1 MKPQDEPVNA
11 SPQPT
16 VKPLDVTAIRAQF
29 PILDSVAHGK
39 PLVYL
44 DNSATTQKPRAVI
57 DRLVQYYES
66 TNANIHRG
74 VYELSEEATRAYDQA
89 RHAIQRFI
97 NAKHSQEI
105 IFTRGATESI
115 NLVAAA
121 WGRGNLRSGDEVI
134 VSAMEHHSNIVP
146 WQMICHNM
154 GAKLKVIP
162 MNDNGELQLD
172 QYLKL
177 LNERTKM
184 VAITHLSN
192 ALGTIND
199 IAAIIQFAHQA
210 GAKTLI
216 DGAQWVAHYPTD
228 VQSLDADFYA
238 FSGHKLF
245 GPTGIGVLYGK
256 RDLLDRM
263 PPYQGGGDMIASV
276 TFEKTIYADLPSKYE
291 AGTPHIAGAIG
302 LGAAVEWLSQFDF
315 KQLIEHEEHL
325 LRYATDRLTRI
336 PGLRIIGTARRK
348 GSVIS
353 FVMENPVIA
362 ALDVG
367 TRLDGEGIAVRT
379 GHHCCQPVMDRL
391 NIPATTRAS
400 FTLYNTTDD
409 IDRLVEGMNKVVE
422 DARGRGRSIAHPQP
436 SATSSVQPS
445 VPAEPQY
452 PGPFAE
458 SPDAAAAELIE
469 AFEFLDDWEARHQ
482 YIMEMGEKIP
492 AFPDSE
498 RTGPNRVHG
507 CQSTVFLSARL
518 RPDTVD
524 VLDFIADSDA
534 HLVRGLIA
542 LLERVYAGQRA
553 GQILRFDVDAFFRKV
568 GLDQHL
574 SMGRRNGLS
583 AMVGRIRGLATKIDE
598 TAGLR
603 QSGKKAD
610 QQPLYANPM
619 NIEPPP
625 EQPATTPPPPPPA
638 APKPPTPKPPSPAL
652 AGGHVSNSIERKLL
666 EGKVIEAMRTV
677 FDPEI
682 PVNIYDLGLIY
693 EIDVREDNSVFVKM
707 TLTAPA
713 CPVAGTLPG
722 EVQKCIEVL
731 REVKSAE
738 VELVWDPPWS
748 RDRMSETALLEL
760 GLV

>member
-1 MKPQDEPVNA
+1 MKPHDETENA
-11 SPQPT
+11 SPST
-16 VKPLDVTAIRAQF
+16 TSKPLDVKSIRAQF
-29 PILDSVAHGK
+29 PILDTFAHGK

-57 DRLVQYYES
+57 DRLVQYYEN

-89 RHAIQRFI
+89 RLTIQRFI

-105 IFTRGATESI
+105 IFTRGTTESI

-199 IAAIIQFAHQA
+199 IAAIIQFAHQV
-210 GAKTLI
+210 GAKALI

-276 TFEKTIYADLPSKYE
+276 TFDKTIYADLPNKYE

-302 LGAAVEWLSQFDF
+302 LGAAVQWLSRFDF

-325 LRYATDRLTRI
+325 LRYATDRLNQI

-353 FVMENPVIA
+353 FVMENPTIA

-409 IDRLVEGMNKVVE
+409 IDRLVEGMKKVVE
-422 DARGRGRSIAHPQP
+422 EAHNRGHSAARPQSTPAAAP
-436 SATSSVQPS
+436 STTT
-445 VPAEPQY
+445 EPQY

-458 SPDAAAAELIE
+458 SPDAAAAELTE
-469 AFEFLDDWEARHQ
+469 SFEFLEDWEARHQ
-482 YIMEMGEKIP
+482 YIMELGAKIP

-524 VLDFIADSDA
+524 VLDFVADSDA

-553 GQILRFDVDAFFRKV
+553 GQILRFDVDSFFRKV

-625 EQPATTPPPPPPA
+625 EPPAAAAPPPPA
-638 APKPPTPKPPSPAL
+638 PTTIKSSSPKDPSPDL
-652 AGGHVSNSIERKLL
+652 PEGHVSNSIERKLL

-693 EIDVREDNSVFVKM
+693 EIDVKEDNSVFVKM